1 MRIYVY
7 IFFLKEKAKEVKR
20 EKKGVKRGKKKGKQL
35 SNGIESK
42 QNWVKNIHRC
52 IRNISTLAR
61 RRKTCRGS
69 W

>member
-1 MRIYVY
+1 MSIY
-7 IFFLKEKAKEVKR
+7 FFLKEKAKEVKR
-20 EKKGVKRGKKKGKQL
+20 EKKGGVKRGKKMGKQL